1 MKKVFHEYVMYNTSL
16 LGSNERLANNL
27 LRLYMKQIKNAVNL
41 IQLREIYEDIQV
53 YLLELE
59 QKSYEKREYKEAWE
73 VGVIANVVGYLLSDF
88 GYCISYPSHIVFSDN
103 L

>member
-1 MKKVFHEYVMYNTSL
+1 
-16 LGSNERLANNL
+16 
-27 LRLYMKQIKNAVNL
+27 MKQIKNAENL
-41 IQLREIYEDIQV
+41 LQLREIYEDIQV
-53 YLLELE
+53 DFLELE
-59 QKSYEKREYKEAWE
+59 RESYEKREYKEAWE